1 VTRIAVV
8 NLYGLRAAVVL
19 TDVPDDAPE
28 PVKEGITR
36 RNLTNMGGT
45 CPCGAVMLR
54 PNRAA
59 RRAGRVLPVH
69 VVHEDDCPAC
79 DANLI
84 EAWRGWRR

>member
-1 VTRIAVV
+1 VTTIAVV
-8 NLYGLRAAVVL
+8 DLHGVRALVVL

-28 PVKEGITR
+28 LVEEGITR

-45 CPCGAVMLR
+45 CPCGAVMPR

-69 VVHEDDCPAC
+69 VIHEDDCPAT
-79 DANLI
+79 D
-84 EAWRGWRR
+84 EAILAALRGAR